1 MNIIKLLPVIFSF
14 IVLSAH
20 FSRANMPFFSILFLL
35 IPLLLFIK
43 KRWAV
48 RTIQI
53 LLIFGSAEWIRI
65 LFVYTNERQAI
76 GAPYVRLVIILGIV
90 ALITGLSALI
100 FRNPAIKDRYIL

>member
-1 MNIIKLLPVIFSF
+1 
-14 IVLSAH
+14 
-20 FSRANMPFFSILFLL
+20 MPFFSILFLL